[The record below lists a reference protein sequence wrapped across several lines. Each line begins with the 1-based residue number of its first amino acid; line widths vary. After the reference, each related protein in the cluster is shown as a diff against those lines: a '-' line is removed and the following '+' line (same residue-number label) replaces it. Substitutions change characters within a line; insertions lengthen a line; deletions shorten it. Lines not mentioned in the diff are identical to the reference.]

1 MLRESMIQLLSLTIV
16 KPQNRKRMKRFIII
30 LGLFLSLFAAPSYA
44 LNWQAVITSD
54 GKLHKLPADI
64 PQELVNA
71 YIDSYEDILE
81 MSRVLEVFFSFLI
94 YLHTSLCMH

>member
-81 MSRVLEVFFSFLI
+81 MRRKLQELD
-94 YLHTSLCMH
+94 SLRTHKEC

>member
-54 GKLHKLPADI
+54 GELHKLPADL
-64 PQELVNA
+64 PQEKVNA
-71 YIDSYEDILE
+71 YIDMCEAIIE
-81 MSRVLEVFFSFLI
+81 MRRELQKLD
-94 YLHTSLCMH
+94 SLRKHREC

>member
-1 MLRESMIQLLSLTIV
+1 
-16 KPQNRKRMKRFIII
+16 MKRFIII

-44 LNWQAVITSD
+44 LNWHVVITSD

-64 PQELVNA
+64 SQELVNA

-81 MSRVLEVFFSFLI
+81 MRRKLQELD
-94 YLHTSLCMH
+94 SLRTHKEC

>member
-1 MLRESMIQLLSLTIV
+1 MIQLLSLTIV

-44 LNWQAVITSD
+44 LNWQVVITSD

-64 PQELVNA
+64 SQELVNA
-71 YIDSYEDILE
+71 YIDIYEDMLE
-81 MSRVLEVFFSFLI
+81 MKSELEEQD
-94 YLHTSLCMH
+94 SLRKHREC